1 MKTNNSVLNKKS
13 RERMRLRIKQRLR
26 QKAFKNKEIS
36 FNTIKKRYEKY
47 KLQPKIKPQLPQE

>member
-13 RERMRLRIKQRLR
+13 KERQRLRIKQRLR
-26 QKAFKNKEIS
+26 QKAFKNREIS

-47 KLQPKIKPQLPQE
+47 KLQPKIKQQLPKD